1 MKIVVVDD
9 SRVMRQIVIRA
20 LRQAGEGGHDIAE
33 AENGRHAL
41 EVVATHAPDLVLS
54 DWNMPEMSG
63 IDLLD
68 ALRASG
74 STVPFGFVT
83 SEGSEDMRAR
93 AAQSGAAFLIAKPFT
108 PETFADALAGL
119 QGVA

>member
-41 EVVATHAPDLVLS
+41 EVIAAHRPDLVLS

-63 IDLLD
+63 IDLL
-68 ALRASG
+68 ATLRAQG
-74 STVPFGFVT
+74 DAVPFGFVT

-93 AAQSGAAFLIAKPFT
+93 AASTGATFLIAKPFT
-108 PETFADALAGL
+108 PEAFADALAL
-119 QGVA
+119 VAVA

>member
-41 EVVATHAPDLVLS
+41 EVVREHGPDLVLC

-63 IDLLD
+63 IDFLD
-68 ALRASG
+68 TLRAQG
-74 STVPFGFVT
+74 NQVPFGFVT
-83 SEGSEDMRAR
+83 SEGSDDMRAR

-108 PETFADALAGL
+108 PESFADAIASL